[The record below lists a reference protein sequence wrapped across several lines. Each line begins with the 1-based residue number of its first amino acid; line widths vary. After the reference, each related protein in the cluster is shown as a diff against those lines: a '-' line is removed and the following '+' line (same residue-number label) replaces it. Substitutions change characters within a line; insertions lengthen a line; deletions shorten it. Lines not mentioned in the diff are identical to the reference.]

1 LNIHIVHTSDFYTNV
16 FGMAGAWL
24 ARVPV
29 RIASR
34 RETAGMR
41 TRAQNWVERW
51 AFRAAAAV
59 VANADSVRDL
69 LIEQG
74 VSCQK
79 IITIHNGVDLDR
91 LALAPG
97 LTASE
102 IRRAF
107 ALPEECSRLVTI
119 VANLR
124 HSVKDLPTFLRA
136 ARRVRDALPDT
147 AFVVAGE
154 GDLIG
159 HMRALAAE
167 LGLDG
172 AVVFV
177 GRCEKIAELL
187 AISDVCALSSLAE
200 GFSNSILEYMAA
212 ARPVV
217 ATDVGGARE
226 AVEHG
231 HTGYLVRAGDDE
243 ALATHIVSLL
253 RNPSLARSMGARGR
267 LVVEQRFSCEAQLD
281 RTQRQYGRLLAA
293 RGQGRQG
300 INVLSEKAV
309 SQAAN
314 EGNSEQTGAAIL
326 EGNHGSL

>member
-1 LNIHIVHTSDFYTNV
+1 
-16 FGMAGAWL
+16 
-24 ARVPV
+24 
-29 RIASR
+29 
-34 RETAGMR
+34 
-41 TRAQNWVERW
+41 
-51 AFRAAAAV
+51 
-59 VANADSVRDL
+59 
-69 LIEQG
+69 
-74 VSCQK
+74 
-79 IITIHNGVDLDR
+79 
-91 LALAPG
+91 
-97 LTASE
+97 
-102 IRRAF
+102 
-107 ALPEECSRLVTI
+107 VTI

-136 ARRVRDALPDT
+136 ARRVRSAVPDT

-159 HMRALAAE
+159 PMRALAAE

-172 AVVFV
+172 AVFFV

-187 AISDVCALSSLAE
+187 AISDVCALSSVAE

-231 HTGYLVRAGDDE
+231 HTGYLVRPGDDE

-253 RNPSLARSMGARGR
+253 RHPSRARSMGARGR

-281 RTQRQYGRLLAA
+281 RTQRLYGRLVAE
-293 RGQGRQG
+293 RG
-300 INVLSEKAV
+300 LSETVVA
-309 SQAAN
+309 QAAN
-314 EGNSEQTGAAIL
+314 EGNSEQTGGAIL
-326 EGNHGSL
+326 EGNLGSR